1 MTLYVQRTRIS
12 SVANCEGVEADF
24 IASDP
29 TVNRYK
35 VPKGEAISEQDAYSV
50 YLKNDDSDCGDVWL
64 ADFRYEAGA
73 IAFMMLEHA
82 KDKARCQVKLE
93 WVHYEGSEKRGAYP
107 MWSLYVGTVWLATL
121 VDEWDGYW
129 TVSGSVVNIDDTLD
143 HLPSRWDEV
152 DLPQLKEKVEQ
163 AMIAELTRC

>member
-1 MTLYVQRTRIS
+1 MPIIMDGS
-12 SVANCEGVEADF
+12 EAAEAAFEFANDEF
-24 IASDP
+24 IRSQESPDP
-29 TVNRYK
+29 
-35 VPKGEAISEQDAYSV
+35 
-50 YLKNDDSDCGDVWL
+50 
-64 ADFRYEAGA
+64 FYEEPETGT
-73 IAFMMLEHA
+73 

-93 WVHYEGSEKRGAYP
+93 WAHYEGSEKRGAYP
-107 MWSLYVGTVWLATL
+107 TWSLYVGTVWLATL